1 MVGRCHNENWNNYF
15 TKTYYRDKGI
25 VVCDEWR
32 YSFENFKAWALEN
45 GYEDNLSIDRIDA
58 NGNYEPSNCRWITYE
73 ENRRLGLANARLSR
87 CGSNQANQNKL
98 GKWEVRLWSPTYEN
112 VQENNF
118 ATKKDAKAYLEKL
131 PKKTSIGLKTVH
143 LSYFVCKMEKDS
155 KKGKFYEK
163 EELIRRRQNERV
175 RKKRKT

>member
-1 MVGRCHNENWNNYF
+1 MIAIGEDRQTIYLTRGDVPGQFNRIAF
-15 TKTYYRDKGI
+15 YYPI
-25 VVCDEWR
+25 
-32 YSFENFKAWALEN
+32 Y
-45 GYEDNLSIDRIDA
+45 
-58 NGNYEPSNCRWITYE
+58 
-73 ENRRLGLANARLSR
+73 
-87 CGSNQANQNKL
+87 
-98 GKWEVRLWSPTYEN
+98 
-112 VQENNF
+112 NF